1 MASKQPEK
9 KKPPVQWTFVGYVK
23 ADLQKSER
31 VDFGQWS
38 VGQTMGD
45 VLEWMC
51 SVAEDGYK
59 IVLGANKSGLCAAM
73 HNIEGE
79 EHSRGYILTAYAD
92 SLDQA
97 CLLLYYKH
105 VHKLDG
111 HWPTSDEDGD
121 MGLR

>member
-1 MASKQPEK
+1 MAAKQPEK
-9 KKPPVQWTFVGYVK
+9 KKPLPQWEFKGYIK

-31 VDFGQWS
+31 DDFNEWS
-38 VGQTMGD
+38 RGKDMGD

-51 SVAEDGYK
+51 STVDDGYK
-59 IVLGANKSGLCAAM
+59 IILGINKAGLCASM
-73 HNIEGE
+73 HNVDGE
-79 EHSRGYILTAYAD
+79 KDSKGYILTAYA
-92 SLDQA
+92 STMDQA
-97 CLLLYYKH
+97 CLLLFYKH

>member
-1 MASKQPEK
+1 MPAK
-9 KKPPVQWTFVGYVK
+9 KSETRKPLPQWEFKGYVK

-31 VDFGQWS
+31 VDFGEWS
-38 VGQTMGD
+38 LGQTAED
-45 VLEWMC
+45 VFDWMC

-59 IVLGANKSGLCAAM
+59 VILGVNKAGICASM
-73 HNIEGE
+73 HNVDGE
-79 EHSRGYILTAYAD
+79 PHSRGFILTAYAD
-92 SLDQA
+92 TLNQA
-97 CLLLYYKH
+97 CTLLMYKH